1 MAGENTTNATTA
13 TNITRISPTA
23 ASASRIASL
32 LANPSNDKVTKA
44 WKNPPQG
51 VDTKSHASGLSGY
64 QWNLPPHNWSLP
76 AEPIVI
82 AGDNYV
88 VDTAKRKLGATD
100 RYRRGR
106 IYWYARVDNEYLTQ
120 ETYNTGVNVK
130 GGEQH
135 AKDPRYGFQFL
146 WNPTTIQTSVAM
158 NMSITPSF
166 ADKFVD
172 VVGAFPSGETLVLE
186 AVIDRTNDFACIRS
200 LQSDSTISDAS
211 IAVRSA
217 AYYSPSMSFDWGFAD
232 TVANKIKQLQQVGTI
247 ADIEYL
253 YKAINGPGWTNSANG
268 RKTSD
273 IGFLRPTL
281 LRIDLGPLSYL
292 GYVNSLNVVHTSF
305 NRAMIPITSNVQL
318 QFNLMATAGLVTK

>member
-1 MAGENTTNATTA
+1 MAGENAVNATTA
-13 TNITRISPTA
+13 TNVRTVSPTVDSANRISDLL
-23 ASASRIASL
+23 SAGSY
-32 LANPSNDKVTKA
+32 DKIKDA
-44 WKNPPQG
+44 WKSKPQG
-51 VDTKSHASGLSGY
+51 VDQKSQASGLSGY

-76 AEPIVI
+76 VEPLVV
-82 AGDNYV
+82 AGGDYV

-100 RYRRGR
+100 KYRRGR
-106 IYWYARVDNEYLTQ
+106 IYWYARVDNEYVED
-120 ETYNTGVNVK
+120 ETYNNGVNVK

-146 WNPTTIQTSVAM
+146 WNPTSVQTSVAM
-158 NMSITPSF
+158 NMAITPSF

-186 AVIDRTNDFACIRS
+186 AVIDRTNDFACI
-200 LQSDSTISDAS
+200 QSMKNIETSDKT
-211 IAVRSA
+211 IAVNSA
-217 AYYSPSMSFDWGFAD
+217 AYYSPSMSFDWGYAD
-232 TVANKIKQLQQVGTI
+232 TLVSKIQQLQQVGTI

-292 GYVNSLNVVHTSF
+292 GYVNSLNVVHSSF
-305 NRAMIPITSNVQL
+305 NRAMVPISSTIAI
-318 QFNLMATAGLVTK
+318 QFNLMATAGLASK